1 MKKHPRSF
9 WVELVAELE
18 LGATAADVARRH
30 RVRETTLRW
39 WRSELRNGRSSASP
53 RMLPVVASAAMG
65 STRHLEIAVG
75 GVIVR
80 VEVGSDVEYV
90 AALARALGAA
100 C

>member
-1 MKKHPRSF
+1 M
-9 WVELVAELE
+9 ELVAELE
-18 LGATAADVARRH
+18 SGATATEVARRH

-39 WRSELRNGRSSASP
+39 WRSQLRNGCRATGP
-53 RMLPVVASAAMG
+53 RMLPVVASAVVGRA
-65 STRHLEIAVG
+65 RHLEVAVG
-75 GVIVR
+75 GAILR